1 MGNGRHYEGFC
12 LNAHGILENEC
23 DCIEKILALKGGL
36 VLLGN
41 YSIHIANDFKRGIEI
56 SKYEKE
62 KVDQIYIMTS
72 GIFSLACLH
81 NIQFSHV

>member
-1 MGNGRHYEGFC
+1 MNVM
-12 LNAHGILENEC
+12 A
-23 DCIEKILALKGGL
+23 IEKKGPFLALKGGL

-62 KVDQIYIMTS
+62 KVDQIYVMTS